1 MYGGK
6 YTMKNMGLKGGNAS
20 LSPAPYPTSGGGKRK
35 TARKARK
42 ARKAHKSPMRYHKRG
57 GLSSQ
62 LVPLG
67 LLTGLL
73 SMGPKRKSRKSRSRK
88 YRK

>member
-1 MYGGK
+1 MYSK
-6 YTMKNMGLKGGNAS
+6 KHTMKNKAHLKGGKCAS
-20 LSPAPYPTSGGGKRK
+20 LSPAPYPPTSGGGKHK
-35 TARKARK
+35 TARKSR
-42 ARKAHKSPMRYHKRG
+42 KSPKRHHKKG

-73 SMGPKRKSRKSRSRK
+73 SMGPKRKSRKSRKSRK
-88 YRK
+88 

>member
-1 MYGGK
+1 MHTKKHTMKKGGLYKGGK
-6 YTMKNMGLKGGNAS
+6 CAS
-20 LSPAPYPTSGGGKRK
+20 LSPASYPTSGGGKRK

-42 ARKAHKSPMRYHKRG
+42 SPKRHHKKG

-73 SMGPKRKSRKSRSRK
+73 SMGPKRKSRSRK

>member
-1 MYGGK
+1 MSVHKNTMKKTQKGGK
-6 YTMKNMGLKGGNAS
+6 CVPLNPASYT
-20 LSPAPYPTSGGGKRK
+20 TSGGSKRK
-35 TARKARK
+35 MARKSPKRK
-42 ARKAHKSPMRYHKRG
+42 LSKRHHKKG

-73 SMGPKRKSRKSRSRK
+73 SMGPKRKSRKSRKHRKSRK
-88 YRK
+88 